1 MISPS
6 GTKIVKT
13 KLENGELADFD
24 FTYET
29 LNGRGY
35 STYEIIN
42 GKGSY
47 KCISF
52 IDENGIEWDMSCVEK
67 STILSVARRAAN
79 GYK

>member
-1 MISPS
+1 MQMITPS

-13 KLENGELADFD
+13 KLTNGELADFK

-42 GKGSY
+42 GTGSFES
-47 KCISF
+47 ISL
-52 IDENGIEWDMSCVEK
+52 IDEDGTEWDLNKVER
-67 STILSVARRAAN
+67 STLLLAHSL
-79 GYK
+79 